1 MGERRKPGKGALK
14 NGRAGDESKPLCF
27 FLLRPESATRQKKPQ
42 TLRPNTKTFPRARAD
57 KKTRCLAE
65 RHDPPRRRSGQSR
78 KGPRRRRPH
87 QHAMGKKKAERG
99 ALEGLTRLCCLC
111 NRASIQKVF
120 SGPLGRA
127 AAAPVGGRE
136 GEGGQE
142 RGRWLKSHFC
152 KQEGGKEGRKEH
164 CSWLPPCHT

>member
-1 MGERRKPGKGALK
+1 MK

-27 FLLRPESATRQKKPQ
+27 FLLRPESATRQKPQ

-87 QHAMGKKKAERG
+87 QHAMGKKGGERSPG
-99 ALEGLTRLCCLC
+99 RPNSVVLPLQPGEHPKSFFGPFGT
-111 NRASIQKVF
+111 
-120 SGPLGRA
+120 SGGSCGRK
-127 AAAPVGGRE
+127 GRE

-152 KQEGGKEGRKEH
+152 KQDGGKEGRKEH
-164 CSWLPPCHT
+164 CSWLSPRHT